1 MIILGKACKVSLP
14 YHYVTTEGRGLM
26 GSLLPVASD
35 AELPLRKGEAW
46 CLKSLGHGGRGAD
59 PELPV
64 SPGTATDSV
73 QGMFDDP

>member
-1 MIILGKACKVSLP
+1 
-14 YHYVTTEGRGLM
+14 M